1 MSHFPKLLSSQIAYD
16 VARTMLDG
24 FDKHYRLFRDVSV
37 EARVRF
43 LAGDWHGLQQLQRD
57 RIAFYNERVDEC
69 VVLLQDEYDAE
80 EIEDEIWQQIKLH
93 YIGLLTNHHQP
104 ELAETFFNSVCT
116 RILHRSYFNNDFIF
130 VRPAISTEYIENEE
144 SPTRPT
150 YRAYYPGSREG
161 MAACFERVVHNFQLD
176 APFEDLK
183 RDIGYVLRA
192 IDEHFGE
199 FRIAPNFQV
208 HTLSSLFFRNKS
220 AFIIGR
226 VLNGDQTYPM
236 VIPIIHGPSGKL
248 VLDTVLLRQSQLLIL
263 FSFAHAYFMVDM
275 EIPSAYVTFLRDL
288 LPRKSRAEIYT
299 SLGLQKQGKNLFY
312 RDFLHHLQHSSDRF
326 VSAPGIKGL
335 VMLVFTL
342 PSFPYVFK
350 VIRDTF
356 PPPKETTREQV
367 KAKYQLVKQH
377 DRVGRMAD
385 TLEYSDVAFP
395 LSRFDEALV
404 RELAQHAPSML
415 EYQRGKDGVE
425 EIVVRHVYIER
436 RMTPLNIWLHEGTD
450 EQVDHGIRE
459 YGNAIKELIA
469 ANIFPGDMLYKNFG
483 VTRHGRVVFY
493 DYDEIE
499 YLTDCNIRRV
509 PKPRNEEEEMS
520 GEVWYTVRPHD
531 IFPETYGTF
540 LLGDPRVRAAFLR
553 HHPDFFDA
561 AMWQHHKD
569 RLLAGHVHDF
579 FAYQDPER
587 FVHRFG
593 ADATGTFDA
602 NEPTGSTDATRRAA

>member
-1 MSHFPKLLSSQIAYD
+1 MSHFPKLLSSQIAFD

-24 FDKHYRLFRDVSV
+24 FDKHYRLFREVSHQAKIKF
-37 EARVRF
+37 E
-43 LAGDWHGLQQLQRD
+43 AGDWHGLQQIQRD
-57 RIAFYNERVDEC
+57 RIAFYNERVRESSII
-69 VVLLQDEYDAE
+69 LEDEYDAE
-80 EIEDEIWQQIKLH
+80 NIDDEIWQQIKLH

-150 YRAYYPGSREG
+150 FRAYYPGSREG
-161 MAACFERVVHNFQLD
+161 MAACFERIVHNFQLER
-176 APFEDLK
+176 PFEDLA
-183 RDIGYVLRA
+183 RDIGYVVRA
-192 IDEHFGE
+192 VGEHFGD
-199 FRIAPNFQV
+199 FRTAPNFQI
-208 HTLSSLFFRNKS
+208 HTLSSLFYRNKS

-226 VLNGDQTYPM
+226 ILNGDRTFPLA
-236 VIPIIHGPSGKL
+236 IPIVHGPSGKL
-248 VLDTVLLRQSQLLIL
+248 VLDSVLLKKEQLLIL
-263 FSFAHAYFMVDM
+263 FSFTHSYFMVDM
-275 EIPSAYVTFLRDL
+275 EIPSAYVTFLRDIM
-288 LPRKSRAEIYT
+288 PRKPRAEIYT

-312 RDFLHHLQHSSDRF
+312 RDFLHHLQHSSDKF
-326 VSAPGIKGL
+326 IVAPGIRGL

-342 PSFPYVFK
+342 PSYPYVFK
-350 VIRDTF
+350 VIKDFF
-356 PPPKETTREQV
+356 PAPKETTRELV
-367 KAKYQLVKQH
+367 KSKYQLVKQH

-404 RELAQHAPSML
+404 REFEQHAPSMI
-415 EYQRGKDGVE
+415 EYQRDKHGGE

-436 RMTPLNIWLHEGTD
+436 RMTPLNIYLQEGTD
-450 EQVDHGIRE
+450 AQVEHGVLE
-459 YGNAIKELIA
+459 YGNAIKELMA

-499 YLTDCNIRRV
+499 YLTDCNIRNV
-509 PKPRNEEEEMS
+509 PQPRNEEEEMS

-531 IFPETYGTF
+531 IFPETFRTF
-540 LLGDPRVRAAFLR
+540 LLGDARVRAAFLR
-553 HHPDFFDA
+553 HHADFFDP
-561 AMWQHHKD
+561 AMWQGHKD

-579 FAYQDPER
+579 FAYHPAER
-587 FVHRFG
+587 FINRYG
-593 ADATGTFDA
+593 AVSELPAADPA
-602 NEPTGSTDATRRAA
+602 RRVA

>member
-1 MSHFPKLLSSQIAYD
+1 MSHFPKLLSSQIAFD

-24 FDKHYRLFRDVSV
+24 FDKHYRLFR
-37 EARVRF
+37 EAGQQAKARF
-43 LAGDWHGLQQLQRD
+43 EAGDWQGLQQIQRD
-57 RIAFYNERVDEC
+57 RIDFYNERVRETS
-69 VVLLQDEYDAE
+69 LILEDEYDAE
-80 EIEDEIWQQIKLH
+80 RIENGIWQQIKLH

-116 RILHRSYFNNDFIF
+116 RLLHRSYFNNDFIF

-161 MAACFERVVHNFQLD
+161 MAACFERIVHNFQLER
-176 APFEDLK
+176 PFEDLP
-183 RDIGYVLRA
+183 RDIGYVVRA
-192 IDEHFGE
+192 IGEQFGE

-208 HTLSSLFFRNKS
+208 HVLSSLFFRHKT

-226 VLNGDQTYPM
+226 VLNGDRSYPL
-236 VIPIIHGPSGKL
+236 VIPIVHGPSGGL
-248 VLDTVLLRQSQLLIL
+248 ALDAVLLDKEQVLIL
-263 FSFAHAYFMVDM
+263 FSFSHSYFLVDM

-288 LPRKSRAEIYT
+288 MPRKPRAEIYT

-312 RDFLHHLQHSSDRF
+312 RDVLHHLQHSSDKF
-326 VSAPGIKGL
+326 IVAPGIKGL

-350 VIRDTF
+350 VIKDF
-356 PPPKETTREQV
+356 YPAPKETTREQV
-367 KAKYQLVKQH
+367 KSKYQLVKQH

-385 TLEYSDVAFP
+385 TLEYSGVAFP

-404 RELAQHAPSML
+404 RELERHAPSMV
-415 EYQRGKDGVE
+415 EYQRAKDGGE
-425 EIVVRHVYIER
+425 EIVVRHLYIER
-436 RMTPLNIWLHEGTD
+436 RMTPLNLWLQEGSD
-450 EQVDHGIRE
+450 AQVEHGIIE
-459 YGNAIKELIA
+459 YGNAVKELIA

-499 YLTDCNIRRV
+499 YLTDCNVRHV
-509 PKPRNEEEEMS
+509 PQPRNEEEEMS
-520 GEVWYTVRPHD
+520 GEIWYTVRPHD
-531 IFPETYGTF
+531 IFPETYRTF

-553 HHPDFFDA
+553 HHEDFFDP
-561 AMWQHHKD
+561 AMWQAQKD
-569 RLLAGHVHDF
+569 RLLAGHLHDF
-579 FAYQDPER
+579 YAYQTSER
-587 FVHRFG
+587 FINRYG
-593 ADATGTFDA
+593 SPAPRAGG
-602 NEPTGSTDATRRAA
+602 EPQARRAA

>member
-24 FDKHYRLFRDVSV
+24 FDKHYRLFR
-37 EARVRF
+37 EASIEAKARF
-43 LAGDWHGLQQLQRD
+43 EAADWHGLQKLQRD
-57 RIAFYNERVDEC
+57 RIAFYNDRVHEA
-69 VVLLQDEYDAE
+69 VVTLQDEYDAE
-80 EIEDEIWQQIKLH
+80 RIDDEIWQQIKLH

-144 SPTRPT
+144 SPVKPT

-161 MAACFERVVHNFQLD
+161 MAACFERVVHNFQLTL
-176 APFEDLK
+176 PFEDLK

-199 FRIAPNFQV
+199 FSTAPNFQV

-226 VLNGDQTYPM
+226 VINGDHTYPM
-236 VIPIIHGPSGKL
+236 VIPVIHGASGKL
-248 VLDTVLLRQSQLLIL
+248 VLDTVLLRPEQLLIL

-288 LPRKSRAEIYT
+288 LPRKARAEIYT

-312 RDFLHHLQHSSDRF
+312 RDFLHHLQHSSDKF
-326 VSAPGIKGL
+326 ISAPGIKGL

-350 VIRDTF
+350 VIRDAF
-356 PPPKETTREQV
+356 APPKETTRALVES
-367 KAKYQLVKQH
+367 KYRLVKQH

-404 RELAQHAPSML
+404 RELELHAPSMI
-415 EYQRGKDGVE
+415 EYQRAQDGGD
-425 EIVVRHVYIER
+425 EIVVRHLYIER
-436 RMTPLNIWLHEGTD
+436 RMTPLNIWLQEGTD
-450 EQVDHGIRE
+450 AQVDHGIRE
-459 YGNAIKELIA
+459 YGDAVKELIA

-509 PKPRNEEEEMS
+509 PEPRNEEEEMS

-531 IFPETYGTF
+531 IFPETYRTF
-540 LLGDPRVRAAFLR
+540 LLGDPRVRAAFER

-561 AMWQHHKD
+561 TMWQHHKD

-579 FAYQDPER
+579 FAYQTQER
-587 FVHRFG
+587 FIHRYG
-593 ADATGTFDA
+593 A
-602 NEPTGSTDATRRAA
+602 ESTDVSRRAA

>member
-1 MSHFPKLLSSQIAYD
+1 MSHFPKLLSSQIAFD

-24 FDKHYRLFRDVSV
+24 FDKHYRLFREVSHQAKLKF
-37 EARVRF
+37 E
-43 LAGDWHGLQQLQRD
+43 AGDWHGLQQIQRD
-57 RIAFYNERVDEC
+57 RIAFYNERVRESS
-69 VVLLQDEYDAE
+69 VILEDEYDAE
-80 EIEDEIWQQIKLH
+80 NIEDEIWQQIKLH

-150 YRAYYPGSREG
+150 FRAYYPGNRDG
-161 MAACFERVVHNFQLD
+161 MAACFERIVHNFQLER
-176 APFEDLK
+176 PFEDLQ
-183 RDIGYVLRA
+183 RDIGYVVRA
-192 IDEHFGE
+192 VSEHFGDL
-199 FRIAPNFQV
+199 RIAPNFQI

-226 VLNGDQTYPM
+226 ILNGDRTFPLA
-236 VIPIIHGPSGKL
+236 IPIVHGPGGQL
-248 VLDTVLLRQSQLLIL
+248 MLDTVLLKKEQLLIL
-263 FSFAHAYFMVDM
+263 FSFTHSYFMVDM
-275 EIPSAYVTFLRDL
+275 EIPSAYVTFLRDIM
-288 LPRKSRAEIYT
+288 PRKPRAEIYT

-312 RDFLHHLQHSSDRF
+312 RDFLHHLQHSSDKF
-326 VSAPGIKGL
+326 IVAPGIRGL

-342 PSFPYVFK
+342 PSYPYVFK
-350 VIRDTF
+350 VIKDFF
-356 PPPKETTREQV
+356 PAPKETTRELV
-367 KAKYQLVKQH
+367 KSKYQLVKQH

-395 LSRFDEALV
+395 RSRFDDALV
-404 RELAQHAPSML
+404 REFEQHAPSMI
-415 EYQRGKDGVE
+415 EYQRGKHGGE

-436 RMTPLNIWLHEGTD
+436 RMTPLNIYLQEGSD
-450 EQVDHGIRE
+450 AQVEHGVIE
-459 YGNAIKELIA
+459 YGNAVKELIA

-499 YLTDCNIRRV
+499 YLTDCNIRHV
-509 PKPRNEEEEMS
+509 PQPRNEEEEMS

-531 IFPETYGTF
+531 FFPETFRTF
-540 LLGDPRVRAAFLR
+540 LLGDTRVRAAFLR
-553 HHPDFFDA
+553 HHADFFDP
-561 AMWQHHKD
+561 AMWQSHKD

-579 FAYQDPER
+579 FAYHSSER
-587 FVHRFG
+587 FIHRYGEAGSAQG
-593 ADATGTFDA
+593 AAAVPDPGPA
-602 NEPTGSTDATRRAA
+602 RRVA

>member
-24 FDKHYRLFRDVSV
+24 FDKHYRLFREVSHQAKLKF
-37 EARVRF
+37 E
-43 LAGDWHGLQQLQRD
+43 AGDWHGLQQIQRD
-57 RIAFYNERVDEC
+57 RIAFYNERVRESS
-69 VVLLQDEYDAE
+69 VILEDEYDAE
-80 EIEDEIWQQIKLH
+80 NIEDEIWQQIKLH

-150 YRAYYPGSREG
+150 FRAYYPGDRAG
-161 MAACFERVVHNFQLD
+161 MAACFERIVHNFQLER
-176 APFEDLK
+176 PFEDLQ
-183 RDIGYVLRA
+183 RDIGYVVRA
-192 IDEHFGE
+192 VGEHFGD
-199 FRIAPNFQV
+199 FRIAPNFQI

-226 VLNGDQTYPM
+226 ILNGDRTFPLA
-236 VIPIIHGPSGKL
+236 IPIVHGPSGKL
-248 VLDTVLLRQSQLLIL
+248 VLDTVLLKKEQLLIL
-263 FSFAHAYFMVDM
+263 FSFTHSYFMVDM
-275 EIPSAYVTFLRDL
+275 EIPSAYVTFLRDIM
-288 LPRKSRAEIYT
+288 PRKPRAEIYT

-312 RDFLHHLQHSSDRF
+312 RDFLHHLQHSSDKF
-326 VSAPGIKGL
+326 IVAPGIRGL

-342 PSFPYVFK
+342 PSYPYVFK
-350 VIRDTF
+350 VIRDFF
-356 PPPKETTREQV
+356 PAPKETTRELV
-367 KAKYQLVKQH
+367 KSKYQLVKQH

-395 LSRFDEALV
+395 LSRFDDALV
-404 RELAQHAPSML
+404 REFEQHAPSMI
-415 EYQRGKDGVE
+415 EYQRAKDGGE

-436 RMTPLNIWLHEGTD
+436 RMTPLNIYLQEGSD
-450 EQVDHGIRE
+450 AQVEHGVIE

-499 YLTDCNIRRV
+499 YLTDCNIRHV
-509 PKPRNEEEEMS
+509 PQPRNEEEEMS

-531 IFPETYGTF
+531 IFPETFRTF
-540 LLGDPRVRAAFLR
+540 LLGDARVGAAFLR
-553 HHPDFFDA
+553 HHADFFDP
-561 AMWQHHKD
+561 AMWQSHKD

-579 FAYQDPER
+579 FAYHPAER
-587 FVHRFG
+587 FINRYG
-593 ADATGTFDA
+593 AVPELPAADPA
-602 NEPTGSTDATRRAA
+602 RRVA

>member
-24 FDKHYRLFRDVSV
+24 FDKHYRLFREVSHQAKLKF
-37 EARVRF
+37 E
-43 LAGDWHGLQQLQRD
+43 AGDWHGLQQIQRD
-57 RIAFYNERVDEC
+57 RIAFYNERVRESS
-69 VVLLQDEYDAE
+69 VILEDEYDAE
-80 EIEDEIWQQIKLH
+80 NIEDEIWQQIKLH

-150 YRAYYPGSREG
+150 FRAYYPGSREG
-161 MAACFERVVHNFQLD
+161 MAACFERIVHNFQLER
-176 APFEDLK
+176 PFEDLQ
-183 RDIGYVLRA
+183 RDIGYVVRA
-192 IDEHFGE
+192 VGEHFGD
-199 FRIAPNFQV
+199 FRIAPNFQI
-208 HTLSSLFFRNKS
+208 HTLSSLFFRNKA

-226 VLNGDQTYPM
+226 IVNGDRTFPLA
-236 VIPIIHGPSGKL
+236 IPILHGPSGKL
-248 VLDTVLLRQSQLLIL
+248 VLDTVLLKKEQLLIL
-263 FSFAHAYFMVDM
+263 FSFTHSYFMVDM
-275 EIPSAYVTFLRDL
+275 EIPSAYVTFLRDIM
-288 LPRKSRAEIYT
+288 PRKPRAEIYT

-312 RDFLHHLQHSSDRF
+312 RDFLHHLQHSSDKF
-326 VSAPGIKGL
+326 IVAPGIRGL

-342 PSFPYVFK
+342 PSYPYVFK
-350 VIRDTF
+350 VIRDVF
-356 PPPKETTREQV
+356 PAPKETTRELV
-367 KAKYQLVKQH
+367 KSKYQLVKQH

-395 LSRFDEALV
+395 LSRFDDALV
-404 RELAQHAPSML
+404 REFEQHAPSMI
-415 EYQRGKDGVE
+415 EYQRAKDGGE

-436 RMTPLNIWLHEGTD
+436 RMTPLNIYLQEGSD
-450 EQVDHGIRE
+450 AQVEHGVIE

-499 YLTDCNIRRV
+499 YLTDCNIRHV
-509 PKPRNEEEEMS
+509 PQPRNEEEEMS

-531 IFPETYGTF
+531 IFPETFRTF
-540 LLGDPRVRAAFLR
+540 LLGDARVGAAFLR
-553 HHPDFFDA
+553 HHADFFDP
-561 AMWQHHKD
+561 AMWQSHKD

-579 FAYQDPER
+579 FAYHPAER
-587 FVHRFG
+587 FINRYG
-593 ADATGTFDA
+593 AVPELPAADPA
-602 NEPTGSTDATRRAA
+602 RRVA

>member
-1 MSHFPKLLSSQIAYD
+1 MSHFPKLLSSQIAFD

-24 FDKHYRLFRDVSV
+24 FDKHYRLFREVSHQAKIKF
-37 EARVRF
+37 E
-43 LAGDWHGLQQLQRD
+43 AGDWHGLQQIQRD
-57 RIAFYNERVDEC
+57 RIAFYNERVRESS
-69 VVLLQDEYDAE
+69 VILEDEYDAE
-80 EIEDEIWQQIKLH
+80 NIEDEIWQQIKLH

-150 YRAYYPGSREG
+150 FRAYYPGNREG
-161 MAACFERVVHNFQLD
+161 MAACFERIVHNFQLER
-176 APFEDLK
+176 PFEDLA
-183 RDIGYVLRA
+183 RDIGYVVRA
-192 IDEHFGE
+192 VCEHFGDL
-199 FRIAPNFQV
+199 RIAPNFQI

-226 VLNGDQTYPM
+226 IVNGDRTFPLA
-236 VIPIIHGPSGKL
+236 IPIVHGPSGKL
-248 VLDTVLLRQSQLLIL
+248 MLDTVLLKKEQLLIL
-263 FSFAHAYFMVDM
+263 FSFTHSYFMVDM
-275 EIPSAYVTFLRDL
+275 EIPSAYVTFLRDIM
-288 LPRKSRAEIYT
+288 PRKPRAEIYT

-312 RDFLHHLQHSSDRF
+312 RDFLHHLQHSSDKF
-326 VSAPGIKGL
+326 IVAPGIRGL

-342 PSFPYVFK
+342 PSYPYVFK
-350 VIRDTF
+350 VIRDFF
-356 PPPKETTREQV
+356 PAPKETTRELV
-367 KAKYQLVKQH
+367 KSKYQLVKQH

-395 LSRFDEALV
+395 RSRFDDALV
-404 RELAQHAPSML
+404 REFEQHAPSMI
-415 EYQRGKDGVE
+415 EYQRGKDGGE

-436 RMTPLNIWLHEGTD
+436 RMTPLNIYLQEGTD
-450 EQVDHGIRE
+450 EQVEHGVLE
-459 YGNAIKELIA
+459 YGNAIKELMA

-499 YLTDCNIRRV
+499 YLTECNIRHV
-509 PKPRNEEEEMS
+509 PQPRNEEEEMS

-531 IFPETYGTF
+531 IFPETFRTF
-540 LLGDPRVRAAFLR
+540 LLGDTRVRAAFLR
-553 HHPDFFDA
+553 HHADFFDP
-561 AMWQHHKD
+561 AMWQSHKD

-579 FAYQDPER
+579 FAYQSTDR
-587 FVHRFG
+587 FIHRYG
-593 ADATGTFDA
+593 EAGGDGDAQGAAADAGPA
-602 NEPTGSTDATRRAA
+602 RRVA

>member
-1 MSHFPKLLSSQIAYD
+1 MSHFPKLLSSQIAFD

-24 FDKHYRLFRDVSV
+24 FDKHYRLFREVSHQAKLKF
-37 EARVRF
+37 E
-43 LAGDWHGLQQLQRD
+43 AGDWHGLQQIQRD
-57 RIAFYNERVDEC
+57 RIAFYNERVRESS
-69 VVLLQDEYDAE
+69 VILEDEYDAE
-80 EIEDEIWQQIKLH
+80 NIEDEIWQQIKLH

-150 YRAYYPGSREG
+150 FRAYYPGSREG
-161 MAACFERVVHNFQLD
+161 MAACFERIVHNFQLER
-176 APFEDLK
+176 PFEDLP
-183 RDIGYVLRA
+183 RDIGYVVRA
-192 IDEHFGE
+192 VSEHFGDL
-199 FRIAPNFQV
+199 RIAPNFQI
-208 HTLSSLFFRNKS
+208 HTLSSLFFRNKA

-226 VLNGDQTYPM
+226 IVNGDRTFPLA
-236 VIPIIHGPSGKL
+236 IPILHGPGGKL
-248 VLDTVLLRQSQLLIL
+248 ALDTVLLKKEQLLIL
-263 FSFAHAYFMVDM
+263 FSFTHSYFMVDM
-275 EIPSAYVTFLRDL
+275 EIPSAYVTFLRDIM
-288 LPRKSRAEIYT
+288 PRKPRAEIYT

-312 RDFLHHLQHSSDRF
+312 RDFLHHLQHSSDKF
-326 VSAPGIKGL
+326 IVAPGIRGL

-342 PSFPYVFK
+342 PSYPYVFK
-350 VIRDTF
+350 VIRDVF
-356 PPPKETTREQV
+356 PAPKETTRELV
-367 KAKYQLVKQH
+367 KSKYQLVKQH

-404 RELAQHAPSML
+404 REFEQHAPSMI
-415 EYQRGKDGVE
+415 EYQRGKDGGE

-436 RMTPLNIWLHEGTD
+436 RMTPLNIYLTEGSD
-450 EQVDHGIRE
+450 AQVEHGVME

-499 YLTDCNIRRV
+499 YLTDCNIRHV
-509 PKPRNEEEEMS
+509 PQPRNEQEEMS

-531 IFPETYGTF
+531 IFPETYRTF

-553 HHPDFFDA
+553 HHADFFDP
-561 AMWQHHKD
+561 AMWQSHKD

-579 FAYQDPER
+579 FAYHPTER
-587 FVHRFG
+587 FINRYG
-593 ADATGTFDA
+593 PAAELPDTGPA
-602 NEPTGSTDATRRAA
+602 RRVA

>member
-24 FDKHYRLFRDVSV
+24 FDKHYRLFREVSI
-37 EARVRF
+37 EAKARF
-43 LAGDWHGLQQLQRD
+43 EAGDWHGLQQLQRD
-57 RIAFYNERVDEC
+57 RIAFYNDRVHES
-69 VVLLQDEYDAE
+69 VALLQEEYDAE
-80 EIEDEIWQQIKLH
+80 RIDDGIWQQIKLH

-150 YRAYYPGSREG
+150 YRAYYPGSRDG
-161 MAACFERVVHNFQLD
+161 MAACFERIVHNYQLEV
-176 APFEDLK
+176 PFENLK

-192 IDEHFGE
+192 ITEHFGE

-236 VIPIIHGPSGKL
+236 AIPVIHGASGKL
-248 VLDTVLLRQSQLLIL
+248 VLDTVLLRPEQLLIL

-326 VSAPGIKGL
+326 ISAPGIKGL

-356 PPPKETTREQV
+356 PAPKETTRELV
-367 KAKYQLVKQH
+367 KSKYQLVKQH

-404 RELAQHAPSML
+404 RELEQHVPSML
-415 EYQRGKDGVE
+415 EYQRSKDGSE
-425 EIVVRHVYIER
+425 ELVVRHLYIER
-436 RMTPLNIWLHEGTD
+436 RMTPLNIWLHEGSD
-450 EQVDHGIRE
+450 EQVDHGILE
-459 YGNAIKELIA
+459 YGNAIKELMA

-509 PKPRNEEEEMS
+509 PEPRNEEEEMS
-520 GEVWYTVRPHD
+520 GEVWYTVHPHD
-531 IFPETYGTF
+531 IFPETYRTF

-579 FAYQDPER
+579 FAYQSKER
-587 FVHRFG
+587 FIHRYG
-593 ADATGTFDA
+593 ADSADA
-602 NEPTGSTDATRRAA
+602 PRRAA

>member
-16 VARTMLDG
+16 VARTILDG
-24 FDKHYRLFRDVSV
+24 FDKHYRLFR
-37 EARVRF
+37 EASIDAKARF
-43 LAGDWHGLQQLQRD
+43 EAGDWHGLQTLQRD
-57 RIAFYNERVDEC
+57 RIAFYNERVHEA
-69 VVLLQDEYDAE
+69 VMILQDEYDAE
-80 EIEDEIWQQIKLH
+80 DIDDDIWQQIKLH

-116 RILHRSYFNNDFIF
+116 RILHRSYFKNDFIF
-130 VRPAISTEYIENEE
+130 VRPAVSTEYIENEE
-144 SPTRPT
+144 SPTKPT
-150 YRAYYPGSREG
+150 YRAYYPGNREG
-161 MAACFERVVHNFQLD
+161 MAACFERIVHNFQLD
-176 APFEDLK
+176 TPFEDLK
-183 RDIGYVLRA
+183 RDVDYVLRA
-192 IDEHFGE
+192 IAEHAGE
-199 FRIAPNFQV
+199 FPIAPNFQV
-208 HTLSSLFFRNKS
+208 HTLSSLFFRHKS

-226 VLNGDQTYPM
+226 VMNGDQTYPM
-236 VIPIIHGPSGKL
+236 AISVIHGPSGKL
-248 VLDTVLLRQSQLLIL
+248 VLDTVLLHPEQLLVL
-263 FSFAHAYFMVDM
+263 FSFTHAYFMVDM

-326 VSAPGIKGL
+326 VIAPGIEGL

-350 VIRDTF
+350 VIRDAF
-356 PPPKETTREQV
+356 PAPKETTREIV
-367 KAKYQLVKQH
+367 ESKYQLVKQH

-395 LSRFDEALV
+395 LSRFDDALMRELV
-404 RELAQHAPSML
+404 RHVPSML
-415 EYQRGKDGVE
+415 EYQRGSDGAD
-425 EIVVRHVYIER
+425 EIVVRHLYIER
-436 RMTPLNIWLHEGTD
+436 RMTPLNIWLQDGTD
-450 EQVDHGIRE
+450 EQVDHGILE
-459 YGNAIKELIA
+459 YGNAIKELMA

-509 PKPRNEEEEMS
+509 PEPRNEEEEMS
-520 GEVWYTVRPHD
+520 GEVWYTVRAHD
-531 IFPETYGTF
+531 IFPETYRTF
-540 LLGDPRVRAAFLR
+540 LLGNPRVRAAFLR

-561 AMWQHHKD
+561 ALWQQHKD

-579 FAYQDPER
+579 FAYPQQER
-587 FVHRFG
+587 FIHRYG
-593 ADATGTFDA
+593 AA
-602 NEPTGSTDATRRAA
+602 STDDARRAA

>member
-1 MSHFPKLLSSQIAYD
+1 MSHFPKLLSSQIAFD

-24 FDKHYRLFRDVSV
+24 FDKHYRLFREVSHQAKLKF
-37 EARVRF
+37 E
-43 LAGDWHGLQQLQRD
+43 AGDWHGLQQIQRD
-57 RIAFYNERVDEC
+57 RIAFYNERVRESSII
-69 VVLLQDEYDAE
+69 LEDEYDAE
-80 EIEDEIWQQIKLH
+80 NIDDEIWQQIKLH

-150 YRAYYPGSREG
+150 FRAYYPGSREG
-161 MAACFERVVHNFQLD
+161 MAACFERIVHNFQLER
-176 APFEDLK
+176 PFEDLA
-183 RDIGYVLRA
+183 RDIGYVVRA
-192 IDEHFGE
+192 VGEHFGD
-199 FRIAPNFQV
+199 FRTAPNFQI
-208 HTLSSLFFRNKS
+208 HTLSSLFYRNKS

-226 VLNGDQTYPM
+226 ILNGDRTFPLA
-236 VIPIIHGPSGKL
+236 IPIVHGPSGKL
-248 VLDTVLLRQSQLLIL
+248 VLDSVLLKKEQLLIL
-263 FSFAHAYFMVDM
+263 FSFTHSYFMVDM
-275 EIPSAYVTFLRDL
+275 EIPSAYVTFLRDIM
-288 LPRKSRAEIYT
+288 PRKPRAEIYT

-312 RDFLHHLQHSSDRF
+312 RDFLHHLQHSSDKF
-326 VSAPGIKGL
+326 IVAPGIRGL

-342 PSFPYVFK
+342 PSYPYVFK
-350 VIRDTF
+350 VIKDFF
-356 PPPKETTREQV
+356 PAPKETTRELV
-367 KAKYQLVKQH
+367 KSKYQLVKQH

-404 RELAQHAPSML
+404 REFEQHAPSMI
-415 EYQRGKDGVE
+415 EYQRDKHGGE

-436 RMTPLNIWLHEGTD
+436 RMTPLNIYLQEGTD
-450 EQVDHGIRE
+450 AQVEHGVLE
-459 YGNAIKELIA
+459 YGNAIKELMA

-499 YLTDCNIRRV
+499 YLTDCNIRNV
-509 PKPRNEEEEMS
+509 PQPRNEEEEMS

-531 IFPETYGTF
+531 IFPETFRTF
-540 LLGDPRVRAAFLR
+540 LLGDARVRAAFLR
-553 HHPDFFDA
+553 HHADFFDP
-561 AMWQHHKD
+561 AMWQGHKD

-579 FAYQDPER
+579 FAYHPAER
-587 FVHRFG
+587 FINRYG
-593 ADATGTFDA
+593 AVSELPAADPA
-602 NEPTGSTDATRRAA
+602 RRVA

>member
-1 MSHFPKLLSSQIAYD
+1 MSHFPKLLSSQIAFD

-24 FDKHYRLFRDVSV
+24 FDKHYRLFR
-37 EARVRF
+37 EAGIAAKARF
-43 LAGDWHGLQQLQRD
+43 EAGDWHGLQALQRE
-57 RIAFYNERVDEC
+57 RIAFYNERVQEA
-69 VVLLQDEYDAE
+69 VVILEDEYDAE
-80 EIEDEIWQQIKLH
+80 RIEDDIWQQIKLH
-93 YIGLLTNHHQP
+93 YIGLLTHHHQP

-130 VRPAISTEYIENEE
+130 VRPAVATEYIENEE

-161 MAACFERVVHNFQLD
+161 MAACLERIVHNFQLEL
-176 APFEDLK
+176 PFEDLK

-192 IDEHFGE
+192 IDEQAGE

-208 HTLSSLFFRNKS
+208 HTLSSLFYRNKT

-236 VIPIIHGPSGKL
+236 AIPVVHGASGKL
-248 VLDTVLLRQSQLLIL
+248 VLDTVLLRTSQLLVL
-263 FSFAHAYFMVDM
+263 FSFAHAYFLVDM
-275 EIPSAYVTFLRDL
+275 EVPSAYVTFLRDL
-288 LPRKSRAEIYT
+288 MPRKSRAEIYT

-312 RDFLHHLQHSSDRF
+312 RDFLHHLQHSSDKF
-326 VSAPGIKGL
+326 VVAPGIRGL

-350 VIRDTF
+350 VIRDVF
-356 PPPKETTREQV
+356 PAPKETTREQV

-395 LSRFDEALV
+395 LSRFDDALL
-404 RELAQHAPSML
+404 RELTRQVPSML
-415 EYQRGKDGVE
+415 EYQCGADGSDEV
-425 EIVVRHVYIER
+425 VVRHLYIER
-436 RMTPLNIWLHEGTD
+436 RMTPLNLWLQEGTD
-450 EQVDHGIRE
+450 DQVDHGIRE
-459 YGNAIKELIA
+459 YGDAIKELIA

-509 PKPRNEEEEMS
+509 PEPRNEEEEMS

-531 IFPETYGTF
+531 IFPETYRTF

-553 HHPDFFDA
+553 HHADFFDA
-561 AMWQHHKD
+561 AMWQQHKD

-579 FAYQDPER
+579 NAYPQQER
-587 FVHRFG
+587 FMHRYG
-593 ADATGTFDA
+593 AV
-602 NEPTGSTDATRRAA
+602 STDDARRAA

>member
-24 FDKHYRLFRDVSV
+24 FDKHYRLFREVSH
-37 EARVRF
+37 EAKRRF
-43 LAGDWHGLQQLQRD
+43 EAADWHGLQQLQRD
-57 RIAFYNERVDEC
+57 RIAFYNERVRETS
-69 VVLLQDEYDAE
+69 VILEDEYDAE
-80 EIEDEIWQQIKLH
+80 RIEDEIWQQIKLH

-150 YRAYYPGSREG
+150 FRAYYPGSRAG
-161 MAACFERVVHNFQLD
+161 MAACFERIVHNFQLD
-176 APFEDLK
+176 LPFEDLR
-183 RDIGYVLRA
+183 RDIDYVVRA
-192 IDEHFGE
+192 VTEYFGD

-208 HTLSSLFFRNKS
+208 HVLSSLFFRNKS

-226 VLNGDQTYPM
+226 VVNADRTYPLA
-236 VIPIIHGPSGKL
+236 IPIAHAPGGRL
-248 VLDTVLLRQSQLLIL
+248 MLDTVLLKKEQLLIL
-263 FSFAHAYFMVDM
+263 FSFTHAYFMVDM
-275 EIPSAYVTFLRDL
+275 EIPSAYVTFLRDIM
-288 LPRKSRAEIYT
+288 PRKPRAEIYT

-312 RDFLHHLQHSSDRF
+312 RDFLHHLQHSSDKF
-326 VSAPGIKGL
+326 ISAPGIKGL

-342 PSFPYVFK
+342 PSYPYVFK
-350 VIRDTF
+350 VIRDFF
-356 PPPKETTREQV
+356 PAPKETTRELV
-367 KAKYQLVKQH
+367 KSKYQLVKQH

-395 LSRFDEALV
+395 LSRFDDALV
-404 RELAQHAPSML
+404 RELELHAPSMI
-415 EYQRGKDGVE
+415 EYQRGKDGGE

-436 RMTPLNIWLHEGTD
+436 RMTPLNIWLQEGSD
-450 EQVDHGIRE
+450 AQVEHGIVE

-499 YLTDCNIRRV
+499 YLTDINVRRV
-509 PKPRNEEEEMS
+509 PQPRNEEEEMS
-520 GEVWYTVRPHD
+520 GEPWYSVGRHD
-531 IFPETYGTF
+531 IFPETYRTF
-540 LLGDPRVRAAFLR
+540 LLGDARVRAAFLR
-553 HHPDFFDA
+553 HHEDFFDP
-561 AMWQHHKD
+561 AMWQGHKD
-569 RLLAGHVHDF
+569 RLLAGHIHDF
-579 FAYQDPER
+579 YAYDVKER
-587 FVHRFG
+587 FINRYG
-593 ADATGTFDA
+593 
-602 NEPTGSTDATRRAA
+602 EPAAAARRAA

>member
-24 FDKHYRLFRDVSV
+24 FDKHYRLFREVSI
-37 EARVRF
+37 EAKARF
-43 LAGDWHGLQQLQRD
+43 EVGDWHGLQQLQRD
-57 RIAFYNERVDEC
+57 RIAFYNQRVHETI
-69 VVLLQDEYDAE
+69 VTLQDEYDAE
-80 EIEDEIWQQIKLH
+80 DIEDEIWQQIKLH

-104 ELAETFFNSVCT
+104 ELAETFFNSVFT
-116 RILHRSYFNNDFIF
+116 RIQHRSYFNNDFIF

-144 SPTRPT
+144 SPIKPT

-161 MAACFERVVHNFQLD
+161 MAACFERIVNNFQLER
-176 APFEDLK
+176 PFEDLK
-183 RDIGYVLRA
+183 RDAGYVARA
-192 IDEHFGE
+192 ITEHFGE

-208 HTLSSLFFRNKS
+208 HTLSSLFFRNKT
-220 AFIIGR
+220 AFVIGR
-226 VLNGDQTYPM
+226 VINGDHTYPL
-236 VIPIIHGPSGKL
+236 VVPIIHAASGKL
-248 VLDTVLLRQSQLLIL
+248 VLDTVLLHREQILIL

-312 RDFLHHLQHSSDRF
+312 RDFLHHLQHSSDKF
-326 VSAPGIKGL
+326 ISAPGIKGL

-350 VIRDTF
+350 VIRDFF
-356 PPPKETTREQV
+356 PAPKETTRELV
-367 KAKYQLVKQH
+367 KSKYQLVKQH

-395 LSRFDEALV
+395 LSRFDDALV
-404 RELAQHAPSML
+404 RELEQHAPSMI
-415 EYQRGKDGVE
+415 EYQRSKQGED

-436 RMTPLNIWLHEGTD
+436 RMTPLNIWLQEGTD
-450 EQVDHGIRE
+450 EQVDHGILE
-459 YGNAIKELIA
+459 YGNAVKELIA

-499 YLTDCNIRRV
+499 YLTDCNVRRV
-509 PKPRNEEEEMS
+509 PAPRNGEEEMS

-540 LLGDPRVRAAFLR
+540 LLGDPRVRAAFMR

-579 FAYQDPER
+579 FAYHSQER
-587 FVHRFG
+587 FIHRYG
-593 ADATGTFDA
+593 SGATGPATE
-602 NEPTGSTDATRRAA
+602 EPRRAA

>member
-24 FDKHYRLFRDVSV
+24 FDKHYRLFREVSH
-37 EARVRF
+37 EAKRRF
-43 LAGDWHGLQQLQRD
+43 EAGDWPGLQQLQRD
-57 RIAFYNERVDEC
+57 RIAFYNTRVREASDC
-69 VVLLQDEYDAE
+69 LVAEYDAE
-80 EIEDEIWQQIKLH
+80 RIDDAIWQQIKLH
-93 YIGLLTNHHQP
+93 YIGLLTRHHQP

-130 VRPAISTEYIENEE
+130 LRPAISTEYIENEE

-161 MAACFERVVHNFQLD
+161 MAACFERIVHNFQLER
-176 APFEDLK
+176 PFEDLR
-183 RDIGYVLRA
+183 RDIGYVLHA
-192 IDEHFGE
+192 IEAHHGD
-199 FRIAPNFQV
+199 FRIAPNFQI

-226 VLNGDQTYPM
+226 MVNGDRSHPFA
-236 VIPIIHGPSGKL
+236 IPIVHGPSGQL
-248 VLDTVLLRQSQLLIL
+248 TLDTVLLRKEQLLIL
-263 FSFAHAYFMVDM
+263 FSFTHAYFMVDM

-288 LPRKSRAEIYT
+288 MPRKPRGEIYT

-312 RDFLHHLQHSSDRF
+312 RDFLHHLQHSSDQF
-326 VSAPGIKGL
+326 IVAPGIKGL

-342 PSFPYVFK
+342 PSYPYVFK
-350 VIRDTF
+350 VIKDVF
-356 PPPKETTREQV
+356 PAPKETTRDLV
-367 KAKYQLVKQH
+367 MSKYQLVKQH

-395 LSRFDEALV
+395 RSRFDDALV
-404 RELAQHAPSML
+404 RELERYAPSMI
-415 EYQRGKDGVE
+415 EYQRARGGEE

-436 RMTPLNIWLHEGTD
+436 RMTPLNLWLQEGTD
-450 EQVDHGIRE
+450 AQVDHGILE
-459 YGNAIKELIA
+459 YGNAVKELMA

-499 YLTDCNIRRV
+499 YLTDCNFRRV
-509 PKPRNEEEEMS
+509 PPPRNEEEEMS
-520 GEVWYTVRPHD
+520 GEPWYSVGPHD
-531 IFPETYGTF
+531 VFPETFRAF
-540 LLGDPRVRAAFLR
+540 LLGDPRVREAFLR

-561 AMWQHHKD
+561 AMWQGHKD

-579 FAYQDPER
+579 FAYPIQER
-587 FVHRFG
+587 FIHRFG
-593 ADATGTFDA
+593 THRPDMQPAL
-602 NEPTGSTDATRRAA
+602 PRRAA

>member
-1 MSHFPKLLSSQIAYD
+1 MSHFPKLLSSQIAFD

-24 FDKHYRLFRDVSV
+24 FDKHYRLFREVSHQAKLKF
-37 EARVRF
+37 ES
-43 LAGDWHGLQQLQRD
+43 GDWHGLQQIQRD
-57 RIAFYNERVDEC
+57 RIAFYNERVRESSII
-69 VVLLQDEYDAE
+69 LEDEYDAE
-80 EIEDEIWQQIKLH
+80 NIDDEIWQQIKLH

-150 YRAYYPGSREG
+150 FRAYYPGSREG
-161 MAACFERVVHNFQLD
+161 MAACFERIVHNFQLER
-176 APFEDLK
+176 PFEDLT
-183 RDIGYVLRA
+183 RDIGYVVRA
-192 IDEHFGE
+192 VSEHFGD

-226 VLNGDQTYPM
+226 ILNGDRTFPLA
-236 VIPIIHGPSGKL
+236 IPIVHGPSGKL
-248 VLDTVLLRQSQLLIL
+248 MLDSVLLKKEQLLIL
-263 FSFAHAYFMVDM
+263 FSFTHSYFMVDM
-275 EIPSAYVTFLRDL
+275 EIPSAYVTFLRDIM
-288 LPRKSRAEIYT
+288 PRKPRAEIYT

-312 RDFLHHLQHSSDRF
+312 RDFLHHLQHSSDKF
-326 VSAPGIKGL
+326 IVAPGIRGL

-342 PSFPYVFK
+342 PSYPYVFK
-350 VIRDTF
+350 VIKDII
-356 PPPKETTREQV
+356 PAPKDTTRELV
-367 KAKYQLVKQH
+367 KSKYQLVKQH

-404 RELAQHAPSML
+404 REFEQHAPSMI
-415 EYQRGKDGVE
+415 EYQRGKQGGE

-436 RMTPLNIWLHEGTD
+436 RMTPLNIYLQEGSD
-450 EQVDHGIRE
+450 EQVEHGVLE
-459 YGNAIKELIA
+459 YGNAIKELMA

-499 YLTDCNIRRV
+499 YLTDCNIREV
-509 PKPRNEEEEMS
+509 PQPRNEEEEMS

-531 IFPETYGTF
+531 IFPETFRTF
-540 LLGDPRVRAAFLR
+540 LLGDTRVRAAFLR
-553 HHPDFFDA
+553 HHSDFFDP
-561 AMWQHHKD
+561 AMWQGHKD

-579 FAYQDPER
+579 FAYHPTER
-587 FVHRFG
+587 FINRYG
-593 ADATGTFDA
+593 AAAELPAADPA
-602 NEPTGSTDATRRAA
+602 RRVA